1 MTDPTP
7 QFSSELIK
15 VLQAVAKEGLSSAA
29 NGLSTMIG
37 TTLTVK
43 DPCVKMVSVKDIPNA
58 LGGPE
63 NEAVGIYLKAEG
75 DMSGHFMLVVP
86 YEKAL
91 EMVDMLMEQPKGTTE
106 QFGSLERS
114 ALAEVGNLT
123 AAFFLN
129 AVASMTGISS
139 RPTPPAVMVDMI
151 GAILDIIVA
160 ATGGISDSV
169 LTFQAI
175 FSYADRSV
183 DADFW
188 VIPDPETLNSL
199 IDSKNEK

>member
-1 MTDPTP
+1 MA
-7 QFSSELIK
+7 SETRQISGELLR
-15 VLQAVAKEGLSSAA
+15 VLQAIAKEGLSSAA
-29 NGLSTMIG
+29 SGLSTMIG

-43 DPCVKMVSVKDIPNA
+43 NPCVKTVNVKDIPMA

-63 NEAVGIYLKAEG
+63 NEAVGIYLKSEG
-75 DMSGHFMLVVP
+75 DITGHFMLVIP
-86 YEKAL
+86 YEKAM
-91 EMVDMLMEQPKGTTE
+91 EMVDMLMEVPVGTTQE
-106 QFGSLERS
+106 LGSLERS

-129 AVASMTGISS
+129 AVASMTGISA

-160 ATGGISDSV
+160 ATGGISEDV
-169 LTFQAI
+169 ITFQAM

-188 VIPDPETLNSL
+188 VIPDPATLESF
-199 IDSKNEK
+199 IDKKM